1 MAAVRTRLV
10 TRDHAYTSADVPWEL
25 DVVNDPRGTE
35 QALGSRSGWRLFHY
49 LSGGGLRAFG
59 RSSAVAAVY
68 RRQDRFWCCLG
79 VLAVLWLVFW
89 FV

>member
-1 MAAVRTRLV
+1 MAAVRTKLV
-10 TRDHAYTSADVPWEL
+10 TRNHAYTSADVPWEL

-35 QALGSRSGWRLFHY
+35 QALGRQSGWRLFHY

-59 RSSAVAAVY
+59 RSSAAAVVY
-68 RRQDRFWCCLG
+68 RRQDRFWHLFG
-79 VLAVLWLVFW
+79 VLVVLWLVFW